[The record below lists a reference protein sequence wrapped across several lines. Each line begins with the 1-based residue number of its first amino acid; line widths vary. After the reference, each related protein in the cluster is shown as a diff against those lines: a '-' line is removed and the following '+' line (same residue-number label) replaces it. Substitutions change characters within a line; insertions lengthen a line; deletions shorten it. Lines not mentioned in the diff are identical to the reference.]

1 MTLMSEILQF
11 HFKVIID
18 EKGSLMTGRKIAS
31 TKSTGS
37 ALDIRAMRIFV
48 AVAEAGSFVAG
59 GKAMGLTRSSNRV
72 KR

>member
-1 MTLMSEILQF
+1 MSFTTLG
-11 HFKVIID
+11 H
-18 EKGSLMTGRKIAS
+18 T
-31 TKSTGS
+31 TGS